1 MEEKPERPDYEA
13 QIAADVKS
21 IRSAVNFFVALVIIG
36 FLIQACSAFL

>member
-21 IRSAVNFFVALVIIG
+21 IRSAVNFFVCAGNYRLSHTS
-36 FLIQACSAFL
+36 L